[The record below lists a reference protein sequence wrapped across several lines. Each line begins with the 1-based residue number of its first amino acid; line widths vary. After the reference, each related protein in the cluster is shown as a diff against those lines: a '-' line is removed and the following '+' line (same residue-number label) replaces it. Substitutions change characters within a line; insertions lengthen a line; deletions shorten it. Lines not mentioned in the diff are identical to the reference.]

1 MLEVGIIFLVVVLT
15 NDVQMD
21 EVAHVWGCADLALV
35 DA

>member
-1 MLEVGIIFLVVVLT
+1 MLEVGMISLEVVLT

-21 EVAHVWGCADLALV
+21 EVTHVWSCADLALV